1 MHEDARR
8 VPPPPIMVHATAR
21 AAAPPTIIV
30 GRSLESDGNSRVS
43 TPAPAIVPPAAT
55 MPRMPF
61 DSPSSSPE
69 EAFIPIMHRRAPAPT
84 PIDTS
89 AKAPPVI
96 MPPIPPTP
104 SDDGFTPV
112 TPTPSP
118 RLRGFRVGRTPQLA
132 RDGLGI
138 GIWIPVSKF
147 SRSRSRRAEVG
158 HVRAGEHGDTTPL
171 SPVSNNGDGNL
182 DVEAQTMT
190 AGRTR
195 PKRRT
200 LFGVLEGWWDL
211 GLLERGKSLR
221 RKV

>member
-1 MHEDARR
+1 MA
-8 VPPPPIMVHATAR
+8 HATAQ
-21 AAAPPTIIV
+21 AAGPTIIM
-30 GRSLESDGNSRVS
+30 GRSLTGNSNVHP
-43 TPAPAIVPPAAT
+43 PAPVIIPQAAT

-61 DSPSSSPE
+61 DSPSPE
-69 EAFIPIMHRRAPAPT
+69 EAFIPIMHKRVPE
-84 PIDTS
+84 PINTN
-89 AKAPPVI
+89 AKAPPII

-118 RLRGFRVGRTPQLA
+118 RLRGFRITRTSQLA
-132 RDGLGI
+132 REGL

-147 SRSRSRRAEVG
+147 SRSRSRRAEVR
-158 HVRAGEHGDTTPL
+158 HVDDNADTSPL
-171 SPVSNNGDGNL
+171 SPVGNGNRNL
-182 DVEAQTMT
+182 DVEAQT
-190 AGRTR
+190 APRTR

-221 RKV
+221 RKG